1 MSLKITCTR
10 FCRRLTGKSLRIL
23 VIRAGFPYHKA
34 PLAYQWLWVFILLPF
49 LDEDSL
55 NELCEKHGKPL
66 RQLYP
71 ILRRHPQAFERLV
84 HLLSVPLF
92 FTLLTEFD
100 AANEAAKSRQRL
112 KLIVDDTKAEKF
124 GTCQEFL
131 HKLFDHCQ
139 EEYMMGYNYVLLLV
153 VSGPIAFPLS
163 FVLWL
168 PQEHPEHRSKN
179 EIVRDEL
186 IALHAES
193 LVRHQPLSEV
203 EFLGDSAFCAEKVF
217 TVADA
222 AGLRI
227 ITKPGNRHKF
237 AFEGERLTPKEI
249 MKKVAERQWH
259 YLDHRTWYQ
268 RVMVHHH
275 AYGDLVLIIRQRHL
289 KNGKTLTDALICNTG
304 FYTAVRIHKGYRAR
318 WDIELHFKY
327 YKQYLGLGHAQFG
340 KIGSI
345 RSQLACVAL
354 AGLLVALFRRHRSRR
369 RSFRQTVKQMT
380 WELRGG

>member
-1 MSLKITCTR
+1 MSLKTTCTR

-34 PLAYQWLWVFILLPF
+34 PLAYQWLWVFLLLPF

-55 NELCEKHGKPL
+55 NALCEKHGKSL

-71 ILRRHPQAFERLV
+71 ILRHHPQAFERLV

-92 FTLLTEFD
+92 FTRLTEFE
-100 AANEAAKSRQRL
+100 AANETTTSRQRL
-112 KLIVDDTKAEKF
+112 TLIVDDTKAEQF

-139 EEYMMGYNYVLLLV
+139 DEYLMGYNDVLLLV
-153 VSGPIAFPLS
+153 VSGFIAFPLS

-193 LVRHQPLSEV
+193 VARGQSLSEV
-203 EFLGDSAFCAEKVF
+203 EFLGDSAFCVEKVF

-237 AFEGERLTPKEI
+237 EFEGERLTPKEI
-249 MKKVAERQWH
+249 LAKVAKRQWH
-259 YLDHRTWYQ
+259 ALAPGTWYQ
-268 RVMVHHH
+268 RVTVQHH
-275 AYGDLVLIIRQRHL
+275 AYGDLVLILRQRHT
-289 KNGKTLTDALICNTG
+289 KHGNIITDALICNT
-304 FYTAVRIHKGYRAR
+304 
-318 WDIELHFKY
+318 
-327 YKQYLGLGHAQFG
+327 
-340 KIGSI
+340 
-345 RSQLACVAL
+345 
-354 AGLLVALFRRHRSRR
+354 LF
-369 RSFRQTVKQMT
+369 
-380 WELRGG
+380 